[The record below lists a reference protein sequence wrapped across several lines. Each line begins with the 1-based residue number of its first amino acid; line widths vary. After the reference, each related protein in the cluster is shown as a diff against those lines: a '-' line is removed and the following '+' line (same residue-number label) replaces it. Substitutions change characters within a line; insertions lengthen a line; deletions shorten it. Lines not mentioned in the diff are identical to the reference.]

1 MDPVIWASAP
11 LKVLFTIDAHD
22 CAVLHCK
29 KPNPL
34 AILFGFPVK
43 TSQSIFDSHIPG
55 FEEVNQMLIK
65 GEVTI
70 RAPRKKVWDF
80 LTDPDQIGQCAPGVE
95 KIEMIEPLKRYRG
108 IVSVGLGAVKARF
121 SGEVEVMELE
131 EPNYAKI
138 KAHGSA
144 SGSVADAVSEMRLS
158 DGPGDSTILKWTAD
172 VTVSGQL
179 ASLASRLM
187 VPVSQK
193 LAQVFYEQVRK
204 KIETENTAAAS
215 TG

>member
-1 MDPVIWASAP
+1 
-11 LKVLFTIDAHD
+11 
-22 CAVLHCK
+22 
-29 KPNPL
+29 
-34 AILFGFPVK
+34 
-43 TSQSIFDSHIPG
+43 
-55 FEEVNQMLIK
+55 MLIK

-158 DGPGDSTILKWTAD
+158 DGPDDSTVLNWTAD

-215 TG
+215 TD

>member
-1 MDPVIWASAP
+1 MRLS
-11 LKVLFTIDAHD
+11 
-22 CAVLHCK
+22 
-29 KPNPL
+29 
-34 AILFGFPVK
+34 
-43 TSQSIFDSHIPG
+43 
-55 FEEVNQMLIK
+55 

-80 LTDPDQIGQCAPGVE
+80 LTDPNQIGQCAPGVE

-108 IVSVGLGAVKARF
+108 VVSVGFGAVKARF
-121 SGEVEVMELE
+121 TGEVEVIELE
-131 EPNYAKI
+131 EPNYAKL

-144 SGSVADAVSEMRLS
+144 TGSVADAVSDMRLS
-158 DGPGDSTILKWTAD
+158 DGPDGSTVLNWTAD

-193 LAQVFYEQVRK
+193 LAQVFYDQVKK
-204 KIETENTAAAS
+204 KIETENTAASAAN
-215 TG
+215 

>member
-1 MDPVIWASAP
+1 
-11 LKVLFTIDAHD
+11 
-22 CAVLHCK
+22 
-29 KPNPL
+29 
-34 AILFGFPVK
+34 
-43 TSQSIFDSHIPG
+43 
-55 FEEVNQMLIK
+55 MLIK

-108 IVSVGLGAVKARF
+108 IVSVGLGSVKARF
-121 SGEVEVMELE
+121 SGEVEIIELE
-131 EPNYAKI
+131 EPNYAKL

-158 DGPGDSTILKWTAD
+158 DGPEGSTVLNWTAD

-204 KIETENTAAAS
+204 KIETENTTAAS
-215 TG
+215 AG

>member
-1 MDPVIWASAP
+1 
-11 LKVLFTIDAHD
+11 
-22 CAVLHCK
+22 
-29 KPNPL
+29 
-34 AILFGFPVK
+34 
-43 TSQSIFDSHIPG
+43 
-55 FEEVNQMLIK
+55 MLIK

-80 LTDPDQIGQCAPGVE
+80 LIDPYQIGQCAPGVE

-131 EPNYAKI
+131 EPNYAKL

-158 DGPGDSTILKWTAD
+158 DGPNDSTVLNWTAD

-204 KIETENTAAAS
+204 KIETENPAAAS
-215 TG
+215 TS

>member
-1 MDPVIWASAP
+1 MRLS
-11 LKVLFTIDAHD
+11 
-22 CAVLHCK
+22 
-29 KPNPL
+29 
-34 AILFGFPVK
+34 
-43 TSQSIFDSHIPG
+43 
-55 FEEVNQMLIK
+55 

-80 LTDPDQIGQCAPGVE
+80 LTDPNQIGQCAPGVE

-108 IVSVGLGAVKARF
+108 VVSVGFGAVKARF
-121 SGEVEVMELE
+121 SGDVEVTELN
-131 EPNYAKI
+131 EPNSAKI

-144 SGSVADAVSEMRLS
+144 TGSVADAVSDMRLS
-158 DGPGDSTILKWTAD
+158 DGPDGSTVLNWTAD

-193 LAQVFYEQVRK
+193 LAQVFYDQVKK
-204 KIETENTAAAS
+204 KIETENTAASAAN
-215 TG
+215 

>member
-1 MDPVIWASAP
+1 MR
-11 LKVLFTIDAHD
+11 L
-22 CAVLHCK
+22 
-29 KPNPL
+29 
-34 AILFGFPVK
+34 
-43 TSQSIFDSHIPG
+43 Q
-55 FEEVNQMLIK
+55 

-80 LTDPDQIGQCAPGVE
+80 MTDPNQIGQCAPGVE

-108 IVSVGLGAVKARF
+108 IVSVGFGAVKARF
-121 SGEVEVMELE
+121 TGDVEVIELE
-131 EPNYAKI
+131 EPDYAKL

-158 DGPGDSTILKWTAD
+158 DGPDHSTVLHWTAD
-172 VTVSGQL
+172 VIVSGQL

-187 VPVSQK
+187 VPISQK

-204 KIETENTAAAS
+204 KIETENTAASAAN
-215 TG
+215 